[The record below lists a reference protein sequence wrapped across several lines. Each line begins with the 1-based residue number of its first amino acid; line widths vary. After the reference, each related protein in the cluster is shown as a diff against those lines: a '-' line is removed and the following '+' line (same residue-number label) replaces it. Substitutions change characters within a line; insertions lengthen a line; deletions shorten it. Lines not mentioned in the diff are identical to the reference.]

1 MSKESHSKQ
10 MNVFQLTWPI
20 FIEILLFMLLG
31 NMDTIMLSK
40 YSDGAVA
47 AVGVSNQ
54 VISMA
59 NIMFGIISSGT
70 AILIAQYLGAEKRKL
85 ASQVVGV
92 SLMVNL
98 IFGLILSLF
107 MVFSGKYLLT
117 LMNLPPA
124 MIDNGIEYLSIVGG
138 FIFIHAVLMTITAIV
153 RSHGFTKISMFV
165 VLGMNIINIIGDY
178 ISIFG
183 PFGLPILGVKGV
195 ALATVLSKFIG
206 LIFMSIFL
214 LRNIEGTF
222 RLKDMLTFPKDI
234 LRSLLKV
241 GIPSAGEQISYNFSQ
256 FAVTY
261 IITLIGVNSITTK
274 IYVQNI
280 VMFTFLFSVA
290 IGQGTQI
297 LIGHLVGKNQKE
309 NAYKVCLKSLR
320 IALIMS
326 ATLGLSFAVF
336 SKSLLSLF
344 THDSAIISVGVSV
357 FIIDA
362 ILEPGRTLN
371 LVIIN
376 SLRAAG
382 DVKFPVYVGILSMWG
397 ISVTLAYFLGIH
409 LGLGL
414 VGVWCAFAVDEW
426 LRGIIMLWRWK
437 SRKWEKMSLVKGP
450 IED

>member
-1 MSKESHSKQ
+1 MSRELNSKN
-10 MNVFQLTWPI
+10 MSVFQLTWPI

-31 NMDTIMLSK
+31 NIDTIMLSK

-47 AVGVSNQ
+47 AVGLSNQ
-54 VISMA
+54 IISMV
-59 NIMFGIISSGT
+59 NIMFGIITSGT

-98 IFGLILSLF
+98 IFGLTLSGL
-107 MVFSGKYLLT
+107 MIFSGKNILK
-117 LMNLPPA
+117 LMNLPPTL
-124 MIDNGIEYLSIVGG
+124 IDNSAEYLSIVGG
-138 FIFIHAVLMTITAIV
+138 FLFLHALLMTMTAIV

-165 VLGMNIINIIGDY
+165 VLGMNLINIIGDY
-178 ISIFG
+178 IFIFG
-183 PFGLPILGVKGV
+183 PLGLPILGVKGV
-195 ALATVLSKFIG
+195 ALATVFSKFIG
-206 LIFMSIFL
+206 LILMSIFL
-214 LRNIEGTF
+214 FRNIGSTF
-222 RLKDMLTFPKDI
+222 KLKSIMPFPKHI
-234 LRSLLKV
+234 LKSLLKV

-256 FAVTY
+256 FVITY
-261 IITLIGVNSITTK
+261 IITLIGVNSLTTK

-280 VMFTFLFSVA
+280 VMFVFLFSIA

-297 LIGHLVGKNQKE
+297 LIGHLVGKNEKA
-309 NAYKVCLKSLR
+309 NAYSVCLKSLR
-320 IALIMS
+320 AALLIS
-326 ATLGLSFAVF
+326 SILGLIFAVF

-344 THDSAIISVGVSV
+344 TQDSAIITVGVSI

-397 ISVTLAYFLGIH
+397 LSVTLAYFLGVH

-414 VGVWCAFAVDEW
+414 VGVWCAFAIDEW
-426 LRGIIMLWRWK
+426 FRGIIMLWRWK
-437 SRKWEKMSLVKGP
+437 SRKWEKMSLVQP
-450 IED
+450 SV

>member
-1 MSKESHSKQ
+1 MLKELHNKE
-10 MNVFQLTWPI
+10 MNIFQLTWPI

-54 VISMA
+54 IISMV

-70 AILIAQYLGAEKRKL
+70 AILMAQYLGAEKRKS

-92 SLMVNL
+92 SLIVNL
-98 IFGLILSLF
+98 LFGLILSLL
-107 MVFSGKYLLT
+107 MVFVGKDLLK
-117 LMNLPPA
+117 LMNLPSA
-124 MIDNGIEYLSIVGG
+124 LIHNGIEYLSIVGG
-138 FIFIHAVLMTITAIV
+138 FLFIHAVLMTMTAIV

-165 VLGMNIINIIGDY
+165 VLGMNLINIIGDY

-195 ALATVLSKFIG
+195 ALATVSSKFIG
-206 LIFMSIFL
+206 LIFMGIFL
-214 LRNIEGTF
+214 FRNIEGTF
-222 RLKDMLTFPKDI
+222 KLKDMLPFPKNI
-234 LRSLLKV
+234 LKSLLKV

-256 FAVTY
+256 FVVTY

-280 VMFTFLFSVA
+280 IMFVFLFSIA

-297 LIGHLVGKNQKE
+297 LIGHLVGRGEKE
-309 NAYKVCLKSLR
+309 TAYRVCLKSLR
-320 IALIMS
+320 IALLIS
-326 ATLGLSFAVF
+326 SILGITFAVF
-336 SKSLLSLF
+336 SKSLLHLF
-344 THDSAIISVGVSV
+344 THDSAIITVGVSI
-357 FIIDA
+357 FIVDA

-414 VGVWCAFAVDEW
+414 IGVWCAFAIDEW
-426 LRGIIMLWRWK
+426 LRGIIMLLRWRT
-437 SRKWEKMSLVKGP
+437 RKWEKMSLVHP
-450 IED
+450 SVEN